1 MREKGP
7 LAGGIVPLL
16 ATAAIAGLGILLL
29 AKERSYVGASACK
42 LCHKAELQGRQYV
55 IWESTPHARAY
66 ADLATPTAAEIAKEA
81 GVSDPRT
88 NAQCLG
94 CHAPLAAEG
103 PELAAEGVSCEVCH
117 GPGSDY
123 KKLNIM
129 MDRAKA
135 VQNGLILY
143 PDPGAIQAHCL
154 KCHQSAHGRFFDFQT
169 SWDIIKHYVPE
180 K

>member
-1 MREKGP
+1 MKRKAP
-7 LAGGIVPLL
+7 LAAAFAVAVL
-16 ATAAIAGLGILLL
+16 ALFLA
-29 AKERSYVGASACK
+29 AKERRYVGASACE

-55 IWESTPHARAY
+55 IWGSSPHARAY
-66 ADLATPTAAEIAKEA
+66 ADLATATAAELAREA
-81 GVSDPRT
+81 GVPDPRT
-88 NAQCLG
+88 NVQCLG

-129 MDRAKA
+129 MDRTKA
-135 VQNGLILY
+135 VQNGLVLY